1 MTSLALL
8 LLLLLSL
15 IILFLHTIK
24 TDVQQR
30 LAALTIE
37 LRAEIISC
45 AKAYVDNNCDSPTR
59 GPLLAPHCS
68 AWELCMEKEVV
79 VVGKAKIVAEILADV
94 VNGFVEVIS
103 LKTMV
108 SKILSQ
114 SK

>member
-1 MTSLALL
+1 M
-8 LLLLLSL
+8 
-15 IILFLHTIK
+15 
-24 TDVQQR
+24 
-30 LAALTIE
+30 
-37 LRAEIISC
+37 
-45 AKAYVDNNCDSPTR
+45 
-59 GPLLAPHCS
+59 APHCS